1 MKVLVNVGISANAI
15 SLLEESNFEVI
26 TTKVAQ
32 EQLENYIN
40 DEHIN
45 AILISNSTEI
55 TQELIDGCPS
65 LNLIGCSGINLNNID
80 VQYAKDQG
88 LHVINTPEAVANSI
102 AELVFAHVLGM
113 ARNLHQSNREMPLEG
128 DSNFKD
134 LRKLYW
140 GNELRGKTI
149 GLIGME
155 QTAIATAKVA
165 LGMGMK
171 VLMFDYEPKEISVEF
186 EFFDGQTTNFSFNS
200 VDINE
205 LLTESDF
212 ISVHVPNKET
222 PILSTPQFEKMKDG
236 VGIINCTYSGLIDEI
251 ALVTSIE
258 KEKVR
263 YAALDVFE
271 SEPNPEI
278 QLLMNTSLSLSPNL
292 GTATLETQDKIGIE
306 LATQLTAL
314 LS

>member
-1 MKVLVNVGISANAI
+1 MKILVNVGISTNAI

-26 TTKVAQ
+26 TTNVAQ

-40 DEHIN
+40 EEHIN
-45 AILISNSTEI
+45 AILISNSIEI

-65 LNLIGCSGINLNNID
+65 LNLIGCSGIHLDNID

-88 LHVINTPEAVANSI
+88 LHIINTPEASSNSI
-102 AELVFAHVLGM
+102 AELVFAHALGM
-113 ARNLHQSNREMPLEG
+113 TRNLHQSNREMPLEG
-128 DSNFKD
+128 DSNFRGLK
-134 LRKLYW
+134 KLYW

-155 QTAIATAKVA
+155 QTAIATAKIA

-171 VLMFDYEPKEISVEF
+171 VLMFDYEPKEITIEF
-186 EFFDGQTTNFSFNS
+186 EFFDGQTTNFNFHS
-200 VDINE
+200 VDVNE

-212 ISVHVPNKET
+212 ISVHVPNQDT
-222 PILSTPQFEKMKDG
+222 SILSTSQFEKMKDG

-251 ALVTSIE
+251 ALVNAIE
-258 KEKVR
+258 SGKIR

-271 SEPNPEI
+271 NEPNPEI
-278 QLLMNTSLSLSPNL
+278 QLLMNPNLSLSPNIA
-292 GTATLETQDKIGIE
+292 TATLESQDKMGIE
-306 LATQLTAL
+306 LATQVTAL